1 MTKEQVAFKFH
12 ECPDGNEMDNHGK
25 KLISII
31 YHYNLYHLNRLQCL
45 FEIDQFISF
54 SLELM
59 IGTLMAS
66 NIEDGGKY

>member
-12 ECPDGNEMDNHGK
+12 ECPDGNEMDNQGK

-31 YHYNLYHLNRLQCL
+31 YHYNLYYNRLQCL

>member
-1 MTKEQVAFKFH
+1 MGMKW
-12 ECPDGNEMDNHGK
+12 
-25 KLISII
+25 II
-31 YHYNLYHLNRLQCL
+31 RVRNLLASTIIITYIIQTRNRLQCL
-45 FEIDQFISF
+45 LEIDQFISF

>member
-1 MTKEQVAFKFH
+1 MGMKWIIRVRNLLASTI
-12 ECPDGNEMDNHGK
+12 
-25 KLISII
+25 LITYNIHII
-31 YHYNLYHLNRLQCL
+31 QTRNRLQCL

>member
-12 ECPDGNEMDNHGK
+12 ECPDGNEMDNQGK
-25 KLISII
+25 KLSSIN
-31 YHYNLYHLNRLQCL
+31 YNYSLYNWLQCL
-45 FEIDQFISF
+45 FIIDQSIHF
-54 SLELM
+54 SSELM